1 MGAKMRKHLSK
12 YKEITLIDLTE
23 KRDIEQAEAEADR
36 REAAKRLAEAKK
48 AGLPV
53 PEKPKP
59 VKLPGFASLAN
70 ANNGRLHCNFDFGSL
85 KSTSLWRV
93 EEPRFWIQLPEF
105 ARRGSKSYAFDLPED
120 RTDFTKYLLGPFAEQ
135 GIAVLNKKY
144 EKHIEKSGIPE
155 FKEFLVSYIERAL
168 GSCKQQGR
176 SQGLRVMQVM
186 KDMGLKP
193 AHHMQ
198 VVNAYKHI
206 ASCHWLATYY
216 GVRDIGPS
224 VHVLKDIE
232 LMDQVIN
239 SKLLDNHPDLLERV
253 AKVKRDLYKPII
265 SKAAKKLVN
274 KLLKINGLEFINT
287 QRASEVS
294 SDFGKQLSERRIARK
309 FITNLIKK

>member
-1 MGAKMRKHLSK
+1 MRQHLSK
-12 YKEITLIDLTE
+12 YKEIILIDLTE
-23 KRDIEQAEAEADR
+23 QRDIEQAQAEADR
-36 REAAKRLAEAKK
+36 REAARKLAEAKK
-48 AGLPV
+48 AGIAV

-70 ANNGRLHCNFDFGSL
+70 ANNGNSRYNFDFGSL

-135 GIAVLNKKY
+135 GIAVLNKEY
-144 EKHIEKSGIPE
+144 EKYIEKSGIPE
-155 FKEFLVSYIERAL
+155 FKEFLVAYIERAL

-186 KDMGLKP
+186 RDMGLKP

-216 GVRDIGPS
+216 GVRDVGPS
-224 VHVLKDIE
+224 VHVMKDIE
-232 LMDQVIN
+232 LLERTIN
-239 SKLLDNHPDLLERV
+239 SKLLGNHPDLLERV

-265 SKAAKKLVN
+265 SKAAKKLIN

-287 QRASEVS
+287 QRACEIS
-294 SDFGKQLSERRIARK
+294 SDFSKQLSERRIARK